1 MHEKLVVIAG
11 ATGDLGGR
19 VVRELFNLK
28 APVRAIVRVETSE
41 SKLKVLR
48 DFGCEV
54 VKVDYAN
61 HKGLVDALKGASVV
75 LSTLAG
81 LRDVIVDT
89 QSKILKAAVEAG
101 VPRFIPSD
109 FSADFTKIP
118 EGENRNL
125 NLRMEFLKIAEKAD
139 IKLTSILNGGFMDI
153 LTGVAPFILFKI
165 DRVLCWGSPDQLMDW
180 TTIDDTAKFTAM
192 ATLDEETPRFLKIAG
207 DEISANILARDMTEL
222 TGRPYKVLK
231 PGGLGMFKVL
241 IKVTKFFVPGVN
253 ELYPPWQG
261 MQYMHNMY
269 SGVTK
274 FERLDNDRYKMNWTR
289 VKDILSSHLKSLS

>member
-109 FSADFTKIP
+109 FSADFKKIP